1 MTKTATILR
10 IEHDGP
16 GGKGLEEWE
25 AMNPDDLVSGT
36 PVQRGHIYHEIP
48 AEGYLAGVWDC
59 TGFTAPMG
67 PYGEDEFMFFLDG
80 TLTLGM
86 PDGTDVEIAPGD
98 AFIIPK
104 GLDCQWKQPGFVHK
118 IFMILD
124 GPVPEEGANPSLPR
138 ITLPDLGPLEK
149 SGAVT
154 ATRTDFINAA
164 GTMRVD
170 VQDCAEARIPHLPVS
185 DYTLIHLL
193 EGTLTLGDG
202 EATHGFAKGE
212 TAYIHQGDRVS
223 WHTAAGT
230 RLVVARYHS
239 PG

>member
-1 MTKTATILR
+1 MTTTAKIQR

-16 GGKGLEEWE
+16 GGKGLEVWE
-25 AMNPDDLVSGT
+25 PIDPAGLVSGE

-48 AEGYLAGVWDC
+48 AEGYLMGVWDC
-59 TGFTAPMG
+59 TAFTAPMG
-67 PYGEDEFMFFLDG
+67 PYGEDEFMFFLGG
-80 TLTLGM
+80 TLTMGM
-86 PDGTDVEIAPGD
+86 PDGSDVEIAPGD

-138 ITLPDLGPLEK
+138 ITVPDLGPLET
-149 SGAVT
+149 SGAVI
-154 ATRTDFINAA
+154 ATRTDFVNAA
-164 GTMRVD
+164 GTMCVEL
-170 VQDCAEARIPHLPVS
+170 QECAAAHIPHLPVP
-185 DYTLIHLL
+185 DYRILHVL
-193 EGTLTLGDG
+193 EGTLTLHDG
-202 EATHGFAKGE
+202 EGAHSFAKGE
-212 TAYIHQGDRVS
+212 TAYIHQNGTVG
-223 WHTAAGT
+223 WHTTEGT